1 MAKYTLIIAAG
12 GTGKR
17 FGLDI
22 PKQFYVVGGK
32 PVIIHTLSV
41 FEDMDEIDEIIISC
55 HKDYISHTVHIV
67 EKYGI
72 RKVRSVIEGGD
83 TRQQSVYKAVCN
95 VSEDTDYILIH
106 DAARPFINA
115 DSIRRCISDAIAT
128 GCASVG
134 KRVADTLKRSDDKC
148 YITDTVDRTNL
159 WQIETPQIFRRDIIS
174 DCHKKCIEDMVE
186 CTDDCMIC
194 ERYGYKIKITE
205 ASCINLK
212 LTHNS
217 DILLAEAI
225 LGV

>member
-1 MAKYTLIIAAG
+1 MAKNTLIIAAG
-12 GTGKR
+12 GTGER
-17 FGLDI
+17 TGLDI
-22 PKQFYVVGGK
+22 PKQFYVIKGK
-32 PVIIHTLSV
+32 PVIVHTISV
-41 FEDMDEIDEIIISC
+41 FEGMEEIDEIIISC
-55 HKDYISHTVHIV
+55 HKDYISHTLDIV

-72 RKVRSVIEGGD
+72 SKVTSVIEGGD
-83 TRQQSVYKAVCN
+83 TRQKSVYKAICR

-115 DSIRRCISDAIAT
+115 DSIRRCLIDASVT

-148 YITDTVDRTNL
+148 YITDTVDRDNL
-159 WQIETPQIFRRDIIS
+159 WQIQTPQIFRRDIIS
-174 DCHKKCIEDMVE
+174 HCHDKCISDNVE

-194 ERYGYKIKITE
+194 ERYGHRIKITE
-205 ASCINLK
+205 ASCINTK
-212 LTHNS
+212 LTDSS